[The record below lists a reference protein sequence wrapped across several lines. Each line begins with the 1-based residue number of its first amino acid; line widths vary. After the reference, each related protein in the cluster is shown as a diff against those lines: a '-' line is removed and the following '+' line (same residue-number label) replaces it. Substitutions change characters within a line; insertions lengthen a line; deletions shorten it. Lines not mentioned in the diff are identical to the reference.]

1 MTKEDLVK
9 LGVSEDIADNVL
21 VQHTAE
27 LTAEQQKTT
36 DITAELTAAK

>member
-21 VQHTAE
+21 CTAHSGADRGTAE
-27 LTAEQQKTT
+27 
-36 DITAELTAAK
+36 DY